1 MQKRKTAAS
10 SKQSEALMAQIS
22 AMGGRDMRLSMFRA
36 LGKVSQSF
44 NGHRFFRGLG
54 KTLYANLRHI
64 VGCGCAA
71 CS

>member
-10 SKQSEALMAQIS
+10 SKQSEALLAQIN

-36 LGKVSQSF
+36 LGKVFQSF
-44 NGHRFFRGLG
+44 NGHRIFKGVG
-54 KTLYANLRHI
+54 KTLYATLRHI
-64 VGCGCAA
+64 VGCCCAA